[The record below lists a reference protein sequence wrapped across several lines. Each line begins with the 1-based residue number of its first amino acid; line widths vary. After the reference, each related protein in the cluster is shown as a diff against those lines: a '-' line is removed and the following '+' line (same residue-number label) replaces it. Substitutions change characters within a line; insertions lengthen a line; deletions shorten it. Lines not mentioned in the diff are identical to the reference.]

1 LALCCG
7 TVSPI
12 TLRVALAA
20 VFAYASIYHGL
31 LYRGR
36 AREQEHLWFAI
47 VSTGFGVLALS
58 NAMILGADT
67 RTLAMLATQ
76 IGGAAAI
83 VIMGGFY
90 EYSSVV
96 LGLDPRQ
103 MRPRLAW
110 YVAGLVLVA
119 FGAFV
124 SATPLPRLVDL
135 AGPPAPYPRVYI
147 TVPGQLYFTLTLAL
161 ALHGV
166 TRLVRAART
175 HPELVRVVVAW
186 CATWLVASH
195 DMATRLM
202 GVRSFMLT
210 ELLGVAT
217 IGAMTAAVLDRFA
230 SAESTLQHR
239 TEELH
244 RSHSELQGIQEQ
256 LVQRQQLA
264 AVGELSAVIAHEVR
278 NPIAVIKN
286 AVSGL
291 RRERTR
297 DEDRLTL
304 LGILDEETDRLNR
317 LMHDLL
323 AYARPVVPQ
332 SEPVDLVALL
342 ERAVERAC
350 AAVDADTRFD
360 VTMDV
365 HPQAATVQGDPKLLL
380 QALASLVENAAQAMP
395 DGGTLRLETRTA
407 TLRGQS
413 AVEVHV
419 VDSGHGMDTEVAV
432 RAKEPFFTTRPR
444 GTGLGL
450 AIVERVAANH
460 GGQLRIHSEVGNGTR
475 VTLVLPAERV
485 SAIPLPPGEGRRSSP
500 GEAPA

>member
-1 LALCCG
+1 MSGAI
-7 TVSPI
+7 S
-12 TLRVALAA
+12 LRVALAA
-20 VFAYASIYHGL
+20 VFAYAAIYHGL

-36 AREQEHLWFAI
+36 AREKEHLWFAI
-47 VSTGFGVLALS
+47 VSAGFGVLSLS
-58 NAMILGADT
+58 NVMILGAQT
-67 RTLAMLATQ
+67 RSVAMLATQ

-83 VIMGGFY
+83 LVMGGFY

-110 YVAGLVLVA
+110 YAVGLVLVA
-119 FGAFV
+119 IGAFV
-124 SATPLPRLVDL
+124 SATPLPRLIDL
-135 AGPPAPYPRVYI
+135 GGPAASYPRVYI
-147 TVPGQLYFTLTLAL
+147 TVPGQLYFTATLAL

-166 TRLVRAART
+166 TRLVRAARA
-175 HPELVRVVVAW
+175 HRELVRVVVAW
-186 CATWLVASH
+186 CLTWAFASH

-202 GVRSFMLT
+202 GVRSYMLT

-217 IGAMTAAVLDRFA
+217 IGAMTAAVLDRFVNTE
-230 SAESTLQHR
+230 SALQHS

-244 RSHSELQGIQEQ
+244 RSHSELQGIQER
-256 LVQRQQLA
+256 LVHRQQLA

-332 SEPVDLVALL
+332 SEPVDLGVLL
-342 ERAVERAC
+342 ET
-350 AAVDADTRFD
+350 AVDRARGTMDADAPLD
-360 VTMDV
+360 VVVDV
-365 HPQAATVQGDPKLLL
+365 HPQASTVQGDPKLLL
-380 QALASLVENAAQAMP
+380 QALVSLVENAAQAMP
-395 DGGTLRLETRTA
+395 EGGNLRLETHT
-407 TLRGQS
+407 TQLRGQS
-413 AVEVHV
+413 AVEIHV
-419 VDSGHGMDTEVAV
+419 VDSGHGMESEVFA

-450 AIVERVAANH
+450 AIVERVVTNH
-460 GGQLRIHSEVGNGTR
+460 GGKLRIRSESGAGTR

-485 SAIPLPPGEGRRSSP
+485 SAIPLPPGDGRRSNP

>member
-1 LALCCG
+1 MSGAL
-7 TVSPI
+7 S
-12 TLRVALAA
+12 LRVALAA

-47 VSTGFGVLALS
+47 VSAGFGVLALS
-58 NAMILGADT
+58 NVMMLSTDT
-67 RTLAMLATQ
+67 RSVAMVATQ

-110 YVAGLVLVA
+110 YFVGLTLVA
-119 FGAFV
+119 MGAFV
-124 SATPLPRLVDL
+124 SATPLPRLIDL
-135 AGPPAPYPRVYI
+135 AGPAAPYPRVYI
-147 TVPGQLYFTLTLAL
+147 TVPGQLYFTATLAL

-175 HPELVRVVVAW
+175 HRELVRVVIAW
-186 CATWLVASH
+186 CLTWGFASH

-210 ELLGVAT
+210 EVLGVAT
-217 IGAMTAAVLDRFA
+217 IGAMTAAVLDRFVN
-230 SAESTLQHR
+230 AESALQHR

-256 LVQRQQLA
+256 LVHRQQLA

-332 SEPVDLVALL
+332 SEPVDLALL
-342 ERAVERAC
+342 VETAVERARGTL
-350 AAVDADTRFD
+350 DADAALE
-360 VTMDV
+360 VTVDV

-380 QALASLVENAAQAMP
+380 QALVSLVENAAQAMP
-395 DGGTLRLETRTA
+395 EGGTLRLETRTTA
-407 TLRGQS
+407 LRGQP
-413 AVEVHV
+413 AVELDV
-419 VDSGHGMDTEVAV
+419 VDTGHGMESEVFA

-450 AIVERVAANH
+450 AIVERVVTNH
-460 GGQLRIHSEVGNGTR
+460 GGKLRIKSEAGVGTR

-485 SAIPLPPGEGRRSSP
+485 SAIPLPPSEGRRSSP